1 MNQRALVVALF
12 GLATTMTACHKK
24 PPVTEA
30 TPNTGTTAPTQ
41 ANTATT
47 TPTTTPTNTTT
58 GASAREITDRVTA
71 ALGERIHFEYDQ
83 AAVRDQDR
91 GILDAKIAILRKN
104 PAARIRVTGNCD
116 ERGSDDYNITLG
128 MKRAA
133 AAKDYMVRAGI
144 DASRIDVSSL
154 GREKPID
161 PASNE
166 AAWAANRR
174 DEFEVTAGG
183 QVLLQP

>member
-1 MNQRALVVALF
+1 MTQRTLVVALL

-30 TPNTGTTAPTQ
+30 TPITSTAAPTQ
-41 ANTATT
+41 TNTSTT
-47 TPTTTPTNTTT
+47 TPTTSSTTPT
-58 GASAREITDRVTA
+58 GPSSREITDRVTA
-71 ALGERIHFEYDQ
+71 SLGERIHFEYDQ

-104 PAARIRVTGNCD
+104 PAARIRVTGHCD

-128 MKRAA
+128 MKRAT
-133 AAKDYMVRAGI
+133 AAKEYMVRAGI

-161 PASNE
+161 PSSNE
-166 AAWAANRR
+166 MAWAANRR